1 MTTPGGVPN
10 LPVGALTVG
19 TLADRLQNLTQQ
31 AMRARAGERMPAIFN
46 SSTGGNIMND
56 LSPFGIIAAIW
67 AGFNSHV
74 AQADPNDI
82 DGPED
87 LPALLLKFIEELPV
101 IGQFVTLLE
110 ALLGT
115 YTGDD
120 ETLLAVQELFTPI
133 RRLLQLVAGQE
144 GGGIPTLAEIEAG
157 WQGLQDKVEDIPVL
171 GDFFELVTGNP
182 DTDPN
187 DAGSFIRNA
196 LDAIR
201 TGAQGGSAP
210 APGDSFITDL
220 FNSVKGVLTT
230 ANTADANATTANNNA
245 ASAQSTANGAAAAA
259 SDANLA
265 ANDAR
270 SKLQQ
275 VFDQY
280 LGGSNNPAVDFVNAL
295 LGVKS
300 TAQTANTNAATANT
314 NANNA
319 LGNVVDGFK
328 NMYNQWFGG
337 TDAAGTTIEVQ
348 QTIAA
353 IKQAVVGGY
362 TVDTFTS
369 NGTWTK
375 PANLLE
381 WYGICIGGGGKA
393 MPGTTS
399 ATNADVRL
407 GGTEGSSGGYIA
419 QQIAPADVPASLSVT
434 VGTGATTNGTNGGI
448 TSIGSL
454 VSSSPNGSGISTLAG
469 FTPAAST
476 PGKGGAGG
484 QATGSAGSAGRPGG
498 STPLA
503 SGGVGGAGKTGGSG
517 TATAGGDGSPA
528 SLTGP
533 TKAGGGGGGGGGGN
547 GSTAIGAKTGG
558 KGGNGG
564 YPGGGSG
571 GGGAAVGG
579 GTVGSSQVAGQPGT
593 APNGVAFIIY
603 KTG

>member
-1 MTTPGGVPN
+1 MGVFDRRQVGPPLTHNPNVKLAFDNPMAFTKGAGDGVDKFLQFIIDGIKRLTGIDLGVLAGILTGKWNVLDSLGGV
-10 LPVGALTVG
+10 VTGIQGAIAGIQSAISALQ
-19 TLADRLQNLTQQ
+19 DRV
-31 AMRARAGERMPAIFN
+31 E
-46 SSTGGNIMND
+46 NI
-56 LSPFGIIAAIW
+56 
-67 AGFNSHV
+67 
-74 AQADPNDI
+74 
-82 DGPED
+82 
-87 LPALLLKFIEELPV
+87 PV
-101 IGQFVTLLE
+101 I
-110 ALLGT
+110 
-115 YTGDD
+115 
-120 ETLLAVQELFTPI
+120 
-133 RRLLQLVAGQE
+133 
-144 GGGIPTLAEIEAG
+144 
-157 WQGLQDKVEDIPVL
+157 
-171 GDFFELVTGNP
+171 GDFFEIITGKP
-182 DTDPN
+182 DSDPN
-187 DAGSFIRNA
+187 DAASWIRNA
-196 LDAIR
+196 FDAILK
-201 TGAQGGSAP
+201 GGQGGTN
-210 APGDSFITDL
+210 PGGDDNFLTGL
-220 FNSVKGVLTT
+220 FNAITGVR
-230 ANTADANATTANNNA
+230 NTATSANNNA
-245 ASAQSTANGAAAAA
+245 SSAQSTANGAAAAA

-270 SKLQQ
+270 GRLQQ
-275 VFDQY
+275 LFDQY
-280 LGGSNNPAVDFVNAL
+280 LGGSNNPVGDFVGAL

-300 TAQTANTNAATANT
+300 NAQRANTNAATANA

-319 LGNVVDGFK
+319 LGSVVDGFK

-337 TDAAGTTIEVQ
+337 STASGTPVEVQ

-353 IKQAVVGGY
+353 IKQAVIGGY

-369 NGTWTK
+369 NGTWDK
-375 PANLLE
+375 PANLIE
-381 WYGICIGGGGKA
+381 WWGIAIGGAGKG

-399 ATNADVRL
+399 ATNSDVRL
-407 GGTEGSSGGYIA
+407 GGVEGSSGGYIA

-434 VGTGATTNGTNGGI
+434 VGVGATTNGANGGI

-454 VSSSPNGSGISTLAG
+454 VSSSPNGSGISMIAG
-469 FTPAAST
+469 FTPASST

-484 QATGSAGSAGRPGG
+484 QATGSAGSAGQPGG

-503 SGGVGGAGKTGGSG
+503 TGGAGGAGKTGGSG

-547 GSTAIGAKTGG
+547 GSTGSGTKTGG